1 MNKEDVMRDISDR
14 FEAFSS
20 SMNERQR
27 RHWAADEAL
36 KLGRGGITLVSK
48 ALRISPNTIKKGM
61 MEIASGQSSEYA
73 DAENRIRKK
82 GGGRKPK
89 T

>member
-1 MNKEDVMRDISDR
+1 MNKEDIMRDISDR
-14 FEAFSS
+14 YGICSS

-27 RHWAADEAL
+27 RHWAAEEAM

-61 MEIASGQSSEYA
+61 LEIASGQSSEFA
-73 DAENRIRKK
+73 GMETRVRKK
-82 GGGRKPK
+82 GGGRKPRA
-89 T
+89 

>member
-1 MNKEDVMRDISDR
+1 MHREDVMRDISER
-14 FEAFSS
+14 YETCSS

-27 RHWAADEAL
+27 RHWAAEEAL

-61 MEIASGQSSEYA
+61 MEIASGQSSEFA
-73 DAENRIRKK
+73 DTDRRIRKK
-82 GGGRKPK
+82 GGGRKPR

>member
-1 MNKEDVMRDISDR
+1 MNKEEVRRDISDR
-14 FEAFSS
+14 YETCSS

-27 RHWAADEAL
+27 RHWAAGEAL
-36 KLGRGGITLVSK
+36 KLGRGGITLVSQ

-61 MEIASGQSSEYA
+61 MEITSGQSA
-73 DAENRIRKK
+73 DADNRIRKR